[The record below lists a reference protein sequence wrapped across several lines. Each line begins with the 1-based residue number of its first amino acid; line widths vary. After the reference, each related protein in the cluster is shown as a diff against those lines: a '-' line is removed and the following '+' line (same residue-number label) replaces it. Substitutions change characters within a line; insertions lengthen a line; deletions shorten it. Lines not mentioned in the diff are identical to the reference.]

1 MDSNIKVF
9 GGNSNPDLNQKIA
22 SCLGI
27 PLGDCTLKRFQDGE
41 IHLSINENVRGQ
53 DVYVIQSTC
62 PPVNENL
69 MELLIFID
77 ALKRASA
84 DKITAIVPYYGYS
97 RQDKKSTPRTPISA
111 KLVANLIS
119 KAGADRL
126 LSVDLH
132 APQIQGFFDIPV
144 DNLLSGRAFAKQWEA
159 QISDK
164 VDCVVISPDAGG
176 VERALHF
183 ANRVNAPVAVIDK
196 RRPRPNEAKAH
207 SLIGD
212 VTGKRAII
220 FDDMIDTAG
229 TLTQSV
235 DILIKNGAEQVSAI
249 VTHGIFSNKALELL
263 NDSGLR
269 DVWVTD
275 TIPQVENVKVYSNL
289 KIVSMAQMIAEAI
302 VCIHKRES
310 VSSLFL

>member
-1 MDSNIKVF
+1 MESNIKVF
-9 GGNSNPDLNQKIA
+9 GGNANPGLNQKIA
-22 SCLGI
+22 SHLGL

-41 IHLSINENVRGQ
+41 IHLSINENIRGQ

-97 RQDKKSTPRTPISA
+97 RQDKKSHPRTPISA
-111 KLVANLIS
+111 KLVADLIS
-119 KAGADRL
+119 RAGADRL

-144 DNLLSGRAFAKQWEA
+144 DNLLSGRLFASKWKEQA
-159 QISDK
+159 SSDA
-164 VDCVVISPDAGG
+164 DYVVISPDAGG
-176 VERALHF
+176 VERALNF
-183 ANRVNAPVAVIDK
+183 ANRINAPVAVIDK

-212 VTGKRAII
+212 VTKKRAII

-229 TLTQSV
+229 TLAQSV
-235 DILIKNGAEQVSAI
+235 DILVKNGAEQVSAI
-249 VTHGIFSNKALELL
+249 VTHGIFSNK
-263 NDSGLR
+263 GLDR
-269 DVWVTD
+269 LRGNGLKDVWVTD
-275 TIPQVENVKVYSNL
+275 TICQAEHTKAYSNL
-289 KIVSMAQMIAEAI
+289 KVVSMAETIAGAI
-302 VCIHKRES
+302 LCIHKRES